1 MAAHTRRAFFG
12 WLGVLTVGMVL
23 DPERALWVPGRR
35 TYFDFPRHRTVSEI
49 FEEELVAYFMGV
61 ALIGAALGALV
72 ANLGRAQ
79 HSITILGNSQYTL
92 AFDQNVLPWN
102 GVPPLCGY
110 AGWTNSWNAIFTPA
124 RSNAS
129 TSR

>member
-61 ALIGAALGALV
+61 RRSA
-72 ANLGRAQ
+72 
-79 HSITILGNSQYTL
+79 
-92 AFDQNVLPWN
+92 
-102 GVPPLCGY
+102 PLTY
-110 AGWTNSWNAIFTPA
+110 AIVFPQGGTDGQ
-124 RSNAS
+124 RSA
-129 TSR
+129 THGG